1 MIATNGED
9 WAWLLVK
16 SNNKCLS
23 SMAVFMLVHPCRLQ
37 LVKPASQA
45 AERNNQSIVK
55 IDKNNTT
62 KNHNEYHYKTSS
74 DSENLNENHSSDSED
89 EGYNLTHH
97 HQPLIVFT
105 ASTNKPF
112 TTHYFLRS
120 HRKTNRSKTPSDIIT
135 RAPPRKPQKDQT
147 KHAN

>member
-1 MIATNGED
+1 MIATNDED

-62 KNHNEYHYKTSS
+62 ENHNEYHYKTSS

-97 HQPLIVFT
+97 HQPLIVLY
-105 ASTNKPF
+105 SQHK
-112 TTHYFLRS
+112 
-120 HRKTNRSKTPSDIIT
+120 
-135 RAPPRKPQKDQT
+135 
-147 KHAN
+147 